1 MADQLDPTEGLPGSE
16 VAPGDDEQ
24 LAVVEGGEAVADD
37 TPTNPVEALASEM
50 GWAPKDQFR
59 GDPEDWKPA
68 DQFIRAG
75 KDIQRNM
82 SRELKELKSTVTNI
96 SRTSATLL
104 EQQLAE
110 RDAYWRQQRQEAI
123 DAGDHAAV
131 DHADAQRQKIQQ
143 QAPVVQAPLD
153 PAAESFTQKHAGW
166 WEKDIEAT
174 KYAINRAQHYADQG
188 LSSARQLAAVEQ
200 DMKGIFPDLF
210 PAPPKPAPSVA
221 RPASRSAA
229 TTNRS
234 KSLHDLPAEAQAV
247 ARDMVARGVIPNTE
261 VYVANWFNQPE
272 RRA

>member
-1 MADQLDPTEGLPGSE
+1 MADELDPTEGLPGSE
-16 VAPGDDEQ
+16 VAPGNDDVQ
-24 LAVVEGGEAVADD
+24 LAAVDDGDVVDTAAD
-37 TPTNPVEALASEM
+37 PVEALASEM

-82 SRELKELKSTVTNI
+82 SRELKELKGTVSNI
-96 SRTSATLL
+96 SRTSAALL

-110 RDAYWRQQRQEAI
+110 RDAYWTQQRREAI
-123 DAGDHAAV
+123 EAGDQEAV

-143 QAPVVQAPLD
+143 QAPTVQVVD
-153 PAAESFTQKHAGW
+153 PATETFTQKHAGW
-166 WEKDIEAT
+166 WQKDPEAT
-174 KYAINRAQHYADQG
+174 NYAINRADYYAKQG
-188 LSSARQLAAVEQ
+188 LSAARQLAAVEQ

-210 PAPPKPAPSVA
+210 PAPAKAAPSVA
-221 RPASRSAA
+221 RPASRAA
-229 TTNRS
+229 SPSSRG

-261 VYVANWFNQPE
+261 VYVTNWFNQPE
-272 RRA
+272 RKVG